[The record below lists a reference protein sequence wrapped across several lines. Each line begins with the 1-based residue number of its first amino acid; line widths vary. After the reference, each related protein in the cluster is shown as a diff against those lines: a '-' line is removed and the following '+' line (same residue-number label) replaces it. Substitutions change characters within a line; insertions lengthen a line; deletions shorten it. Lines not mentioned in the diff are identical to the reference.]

1 MSNLLKI
8 NDVSK
13 INNQSVKGALFENMI
28 ISEYVK
34 QIHHKSKRLIDTW
47 FWRDSHG
54 NEVDLL
60 LEKSQHTEI
69 VEIKATGTVIP
80 DLFKGLNYFS
90 SLMNDNNLEKTLVY
104 GGSENQQ
111 RRAGRVVSWKDLDI

>member
-1 MSNLLKI
+1 MR
-8 NDVSK
+8 
-13 INNQSVKGALFENMI
+13 
-28 ISEYVK
+28 
-34 QIHHKSKRLIDTW
+34 HIDPW

-60 LEKSQHTEI
+60 LEKSQHAEI
-69 VEIKATGTVIP
+69 VEIKSTGTVIP

-90 SLMNDNNLEKTLVY
+90 DLMKDDNLEKTLVY

-111 RRAGRVVSWKDLDI
+111 RKAGRVVSWKEFLL